1 MHPQDLFFHLSK
13 DIIVHPYQGYA
24 FYFQH
29 KGEVLSYCNGKE
41 KDSLSADITWH
52 THFRLASVSKQFIAY
67 AVIQLV
73 ESGYLKF
80 DMPILDIYPDL
91 PAYFQDITIFQLLH
105 HTSGIFDYEDMP
117 HQDTDPQIHD
127 EDIIPFLKTT
137 TTTYFIPGTQYR
149 YSNTGYIL
157 LGQLIQTTSGMSLD
171 DYLKTYVFEKAGL
184 KDTIIN
190 HQGITKIKNRA
201 YGHILENKKLIIQ
214 DQYWCSATIADG
226 GIYSTVADLKRWIV
240 YLLSQEEN
248 LQKTM
253 FHSHILI
260 DGVDTEYG
268 MGMGIISIQGKKIY
282 YHWGDTIGTN
292 TLILFSKD
300 EDIQCIFLTNLGH
313 IDTLH
318 LKDNIIQY
326 IKELVKD

>member
-1 MHPQDLFFHLSK
+1 MHPQDLFFQLSK
-13 DIIVHPYQGYA
+13 DIIIHPYQGYA
-24 FYFQH
+24 FYFEH
-29 KGEVLSYCNGKE
+29 KGQILSYCNGKE
-41 KDSLSADITWH
+41 KDSLSPNITFH

-67 AVIQLV
+67 AIIQLV
-73 ESGYLKF
+73 ESGHLTL
-80 DMPILDIYPDL
+80 DTAILDIYKDL
-91 PAYFQDITIFQLLH
+91 PTYFKNITISQLLT
-105 HTSGIFDYEDMP
+105 HTSGILDYEDMP

-137 TTTYFIPGTQYR
+137 TTTYFTPGTQYR

-157 LGQLIQTTSGMSLD
+157 LGRVIEKVSDTTLD
-171 DYLKTYVFEKAGL
+171 DYLKIHVFEKAGL
-184 KDTIIN
+184 HDTLVN

-214 DQYWCSATIADG
+214 DQYWCSATIGDG
-226 GIYSTVADLKRWIV
+226 GIYSTVDDLKCWIT
-240 YLLSQEEN
+240 YLLSQEEA

-253 FHSHILI
+253 FCSHRLLDGI
-260 DGVDTEYG
+260 DTGYG
-268 MGMGIISIQGKKIY
+268 MGMGNISFEGNKIY

-300 EDIQCIFLTNLGH
+300 LDLKCIFLTNLGD

-318 LKDNIIQY
+318 LKDNIMHY
-326 IKELVKD
+326 LETYNR

>member
-1 MHPQDLFFHLSK
+1 MHPQDLFFQLSK
-13 DIIVHPYQGYA
+13 DIVIHPYQGYA
-24 FYFQH
+24 FYFEH
-29 KGEVLSYCNGKE
+29 KGEKLSFCNGKE
-41 KDSLSADITWH
+41 KDSLSANITFH

-73 ESGYLKF
+73 EGGYLRF
-80 DMPILDIYPDL
+80 DTSILDIDTDL
-91 PAYFQDITIFQLLH
+91 PPYFKDITIFQLLH
-105 HTSGIFDYEDMP
+105 HTSGILDYEDMP

-137 TTTYFIPGTQYR
+137 TTTYFTPGTQYR

-157 LGQLIQTTSGMSLD
+157 LGQLIEIVSGMSLD
-171 DYLKTYVFEKAGL
+171 DYLKIHVFKRAGL
-184 KDTIIN
+184 EDTIVN

-201 YGHILENKKLIIQ
+201 YGHMLENKKLIIQ

-226 GIYSTVADLKRWIV
+226 GIYSTVDDLKHWIG
-240 YLLSQEEN
+240 YLLSQEEV

-253 FHSHILI
+253 FCSYRLPSE
-260 DGVDTEYG
+260 VDTEYG
-268 MGMGIISIQGKKIY
+268 MGMGVITFQNKKIY

-300 EDIQCIFLTNLGH
+300 LDLKCIFLTNLGN

-318 LKDNIIQY
+318 LKDNIMY
-326 IKELVKD
+326 YLKTYDK